1 MWIRRIVYVLLLVGL
16 ALFFRQYEEWVS
28 YYMLLMAAVLPVV
41 SLLLSLPRTRLE
53 TKLQA
58 AQKRC
63 VTGMEDEL
71 TLSQSHGETLP
82 QSSWISLSIEDLVGG
97 GKEEYS
103 LQFRQGGS
111 ETVALETGHC
121 GAYRCDVTGSRICD
135 MLGLF
140 RLPMRKPEGFT
151 VYVEPEERVPVPK
164 PDLSRFRSVRFS
176 PMAGGGFS
184 EVHEMREYRP
194 GDSMKSIHWKVS
206 AKADK
211 LMVREPQEAV
221 WKKLMVTV
229 DLNPNRRRL
238 DELLGEL
245 LWICRRLLELGLEP
259 TVCYIRPEDGQV
271 VSQTVTDENSL
282 IALLHR
288 ILETRIKK
296 TAPTLAER
304 NFPDADWRFHLGGE
318 GAQQ

>member
-1 MWIRRIVYVLLLVGL
+1 MYLILLMGSV
-16 ALFFRQYEEWVS
+16 LFFRQYEEWVS
-28 YYMLLMAAVLPVV
+28 YYLLLMAVVLPLL
-41 SLLLSLPRTRLE
+41 SLLLSLPRTKLT

-58 AQKRC
+58 TSQRC
-63 VTGMEDEL
+63 IAGMENEL

-82 QSSWISLSIEDLVGG
+82 QSSWIGLNIEDLVRGES
-97 GKEEYS
+97 EEYT
-103 LQFRQGGS
+103 LHFRQGGS
-111 ETVALETGHC
+111 ETVPLQTEHC
-121 GAYRCDVTGSRICD
+121 GAYRCEVKSSRICD
-135 MLGLF
+135 MLGLI
-140 RLPMRKPEGFT
+140 RLPMRKPDGFT
-151 VYVEPEERVPVPK
+151 VYVEPEEREPSPK
-164 PDLSRFRSVRFS
+164 PDLGRFRSLRFV
-176 PMAGGGFS
+176 PMQGGGFS

-221 WKKLMVTV
+221 WKKLMITV

-245 LWICRRLLELGLEP
+245 MWICRRLLEMGLEP

-271 VSQTVTDENSL
+271 VSQTITGEDGL
-282 IALLHR
+282 IALIHR
-288 ILETRIKK
+288 ILETKIKK

-304 NFPDADWRFHLGGE
+304 SFPDVDWHFHLGGE